1 MEKTINLKKSNP
13 ISYTQKIKLLQE
25 ELELDTY
32 TDKEKRCIK
41 REINGLKL
49 ERMSKNVRP
58 YIFFLKLAITLSI
71 IFAIIF
77 GICAA
82 KNVSKKQLRS
92 EYEYYMQ
99 EAYEMVENNEKGSSY
114 TEEEKIL
121 VVQNYLK
128 RLNPE
133 FAKFME

>member
-1 MEKTINLKKSNP
+1 MENVVNFKKVNP
-13 ISYTQKIKLLQE
+13 ISYTQKIKLLEE
-25 ELELDTY
+25 ELNSDTY
-32 TDKEKRCIK
+32 TEKEKRCIK

-58 YIFFLKLAITLSI
+58 YVFALKLAITFSI
-71 IFAIIF
+71 ILFIVF
-77 GICAA
+77 GVFAA
-82 KNVSKKQLRS
+82 KNASKQKLKS

-99 EAYEMVENNEKGSSY
+99 EAYEMVENDSKGSSY

>member
-1 MEKTINLKKSNP
+1 MENVVNFKKVNP
-13 ISYTQKIKLLQE
+13 ISYTQKIKLLEE
-25 ELELDTY
+25 ELNSDTY
-32 TDKEKRCIK
+32 TEKEKRCIK

-58 YIFFLKLAITLSI
+58 YVFALKLAITFSI
-71 IFAIIF
+71 ILFIIF
-77 GICAA
+77 GVVAA
-82 KNVSKKQLRS
+82 KNASKQKLKS

-99 EAYEMVENNEKGSSY
+99 EAYEMVENDSKGSSY